1 MLCSV
6 IFQVSKLCTLLLKAV
21 RSTIGSQGWDVI
33 VPGAA
38 LGTLVEVTSIIL
50 VKVYLQSSC
59 FLSTKKNI
67 PSIYTHKNLGI
78 RLPVLFGSS
87 KLFIS

>member
-50 VKVYLQSSC
+50 VEFYLQSSC

-67 PSIYTHKNLGI
+67 PSSIY
-78 RLPVLFGSS
+78 P
-87 KLFIS
+87 